1 MARARLG
8 EAPSWVVR
16 CVLATWVGLPLL
28 TLLWFGG
35 FLVRFLVTGIEDPPP
50 VDLRPVLTV
59 LHLAILGFLLRGY
72 LVRRPLDEVERGY
85 YRMALYAVG
94 IFGLATTWFIG
105 ALAAGALLLHTFVLD
120 KAVRPVDGEVPVT
133 PEHRAWLEGRGDGRR
148 PDGR

>member
-8 EAPSWVVR
+8 DAPRWVVR

-28 TLLWFGG
+28 ALVWFGG
-35 FLVRFLVTGIEDPPP
+35 FLVRFLVTGVEDPPP

-59 LHLAILGFLLRGY
+59 LHLVILGVLLRGY
-72 LVRRPLDEVERGY
+72 LARRPLDEVERGY

-94 IFGLATTWFIG
+94 IFGLATTWFVG
-105 ALAAGALLLHTFVLD
+105 AVAAAALLVHTFVVD
-120 KAVRPVDGEVPVT
+120 KAVVRVEGEVPAT
-133 PEHRAWLEGRGDGRR
+133 PQHREWLEGRGDGPR